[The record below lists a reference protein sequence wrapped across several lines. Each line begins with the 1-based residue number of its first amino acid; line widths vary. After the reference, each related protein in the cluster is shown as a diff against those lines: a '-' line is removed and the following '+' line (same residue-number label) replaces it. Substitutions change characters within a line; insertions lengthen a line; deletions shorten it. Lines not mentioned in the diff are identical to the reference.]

1 MTQSTEQKIELG
13 GNLHEM
19 LQKYP
24 FSPHYNIESLKE
36 LKNTDANAFETLL
49 RATGFKVS
57 NRYKLFL
64 HLNPEAKTT
73 VAVENVDMAP
83 IYETE
88 PVLASDE
95 HILVETK
102 EESTEPVLM
111 VEAVVAPDLVI
122 EKEPVAV
129 ELEKEIV
136 SEPICENNSNTFR
149 SEAIVDEQ
157 VAEKHELLEEI
168 EPHKIAI
175 METNENISGED
186 SKPAGEESDPLK
198 ILQQRLAELSG
209 NKDRPPVDEIIEKFI
224 QEEPSIRIDRSKQ
237 PDKRNLAEK
246 STQENY
252 EVVSETLAQV
262 YIKQGLFQKSITIYE
277 KLLLANPEKSS
288 YFAPLIE
295 DLKKKL

>member
-73 VAVENVDMAP
+73 
-83 IYETE
+83 
-88 PVLASDE
+88 
-95 HILVETK
+95 
-102 EESTEPVLM
+102 
-111 VEAVVAPDLVI
+111 
-122 EKEPVAV
+122 
-129 ELEKEIV
+129 
-136 SEPICENNSNTFR
+136 R
-149 SEAIVDEQ
+149 SEAIIDEH
-157 VAEKHELLEEI
+157 VAERHELLEEI
-168 EPHKIAI
+168 EPNKIAN

-209 NKDRPPVDEIIEKFI
+209 NMDRPPVDEIIEKFI

-252 EVVSETLAQV
+252 EIVSETLAQV

-277 KLLLANPEKSS
+277 KLLLANPKKSS